1 MALEISEVHTSND
14 RHCRDNYRIAA
25 DPAQVS
31 TMYKYNRPEKSITII
46 KLRAV
51 AELVRPGLSHVHTVP
66 LEALREP

>member
-1 MALEISEVHTSND
+1 
-14 RHCRDNYRIAA
+14 
-25 DPAQVS
+25 
-31 TMYKYNRPEKSITII
+31 MYKYNRPEKSITII